1 MYYKTDRLLRSSNE
15 EVLGE
20 VSSSGILEGTA
31 IAAERYPHEL
41 YVCEN
46 FVGESMNGFVMIKNG
61 HTSIIGKSRSD
72 MLDGPIFRNG
82 NDGMITFTICDRD
95 VVSGPEMLLQPNH
108 FIIRF
113 ESGSRKIQ
121 LEYENNKLIYGVVGS
136 NEILNYKTIIDNV
149 DMNLNFNVNRF
160 ALSDYPFDL
169 KYSSDSRNDYK
180 SCKQTLTTSNPYGYG
195 FVKWEAGEMCISQFY
210 FEDRHGLG
218 CYRWPNG
225 QEYIGQFSFNKVDGL
240 GVFRR
245 NGMYELG
252 VFTSKRKN
260 GVFIEFNS
268 NYLWIRRYRDEVQY
282 GEEIKVDLH
291 SFTLTYRSASGSSK
305 NTYLSELL

>member
-1 MYYKTDRLLRSSNE
+1 MYYKTDRFFGNSNE
-15 EVLGE
+15 EMFGE
-20 VSSSGILEGTA
+20 ISYSGTLEGTA
-31 IAAERYPHEL
+31 VVANKYPHKL
-41 YVCEN
+41 IVCEN
-46 FVGESMNGFVMIKNG
+46 FSGRSMNGFVMIKEEG
-61 HTSIIGKSRSD
+61 ASIIGKNKSGL
-72 MLDGPIFRNG
+72 LDGPIFFNE
-82 NDGMITFTICDRD
+82 NEGMIIFAVYDRD
-95 VVSGPEMLLQPNH
+95 VVSSPEIVLHPNH
-108 FIIRF
+108 FLIEF
-113 ESGSRKIQ
+113 KSGGRTIDLLYKD
-121 LEYENNKLIYGVVGS
+121 YKLFYGVVNS
-136 NEILNYKTIIDNV
+136 DKTMQYKTIIDNV
-149 DMNLNFNVNRF
+149 DMNLNFNVSRF

-180 SCKQTLTTSNPYGYG
+180 SCKQTLTTSNPHGYG
-195 FVKWEAGEMCISQFY
+195 FVKWEDGEMCISQFY
-210 FEDRHGLG
+210 YEDRHGLG

-291 SFTLTYRSASGSSK
+291 SYTLTYRSASGSSK
-305 NTYLSELL
+305 NIYLSELL